1 MEWFRNTFEQQ
12 VLFPIEN
19 AECIELYLSLSD
31 EQKFPDWINSSGKGD
46 PPPDFYNPQINMM
59 MDVMR
64 VDDHGHVVGKGKYIN
79 PVNQRESQIQRELRE
94 SGFLDMFPNVQSVFV
109 NAVTDL
115 PEREDHN
122 YQFYVENFKR
132 TLEKHIKSIPLY
144 RKNHPRKPH
153 GPINWGIVLTWII
166 GIIGSLIMGFGMSK
180 VMVGNVTGTD
190 LVVGIITGMVGLIIC
205 VLNYPIYSY
214 LKSNK

>member
-1 MEWFRNTFEQQ
+1 MNYFDNEENILEWFPNTFEQQ

-31 EQKFPDWINSSGKGD
+31 EQRFPDWINSSGKGD

-79 PVNQRESQIQRELRE
+79 PVNQRESKIQRELRE
-94 SGFLDMFPNVQSVFV
+94 TGFLDMFPNVQSVFV

-115 PEREDHN
+115 PEKEDHN

-144 RKNHPRKPH
+144 RKNHPNYKVERGKFT
-153 GPINWGIVLTWII
+153 L
-166 GIIGSLIMGFGMSK
+166 SL
-180 VMVGNVTGTD
+180 
-190 LVVGIITGMVGLIIC
+190 C
-205 VLNYPIYSY
+205 
-214 LKSNK
+214 